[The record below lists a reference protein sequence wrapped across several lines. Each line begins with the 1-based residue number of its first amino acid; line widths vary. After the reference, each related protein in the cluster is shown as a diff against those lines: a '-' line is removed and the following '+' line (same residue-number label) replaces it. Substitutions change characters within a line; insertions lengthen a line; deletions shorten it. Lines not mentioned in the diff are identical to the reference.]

1 MPIAGRAS
9 ADIEAP
15 IDVVWPV
22 LQDVEQWADWQST
35 LGHVDALARD
45 ADERV
50 SRCEVQ
56 IDAKVQKIRLELAVS
71 YDAPSRVSWR
81 REGGDLKDM
90 DGSWQLED
98 LGGGRTRATYALE
111 VDPGGILNLLINSS
125 VEEKLRGTLVDARP
139 AELKARVERG

>member
-1 MPIAGRAS
+1 MPISGRAS

-35 LGHVDALARD
+35 LGNVDALARD

-71 YDAPSRVSWR
+71 YDAPSRVS
-81 REGGDLKDM
+81 
-90 DGSWQLED
+90 
-98 LGGGRTRATYALE
+98 
-111 VDPGGILNLLINSS
+111 
-125 VEEKLRGTLVDARP
+125 
-139 AELKARVERG
+139 

>member
-1 MPIAGRAS
+1 MPISGRAS

-98 LGGGRTRATYALE
+98 LGGGRKRATYALE

>member
-1 MPIAGRAS
+1 MPISGRAS

-35 LGHVDALARD
+35 LGNVDALARD

>member
-1 MPIAGRAS
+1 MPISGHAS

-35 LGHVDALARD
+35 LGNVDALARD

-81 REGGDLKDM
+81 RERGDLKDM

-111 VDPGGILNLLINSS
+111 VDPGGILNVLINSS